1 MWFWGTAINCD
12 DMPNCVCFQ
21 KNLAMTDGARDL
33 GGIMKLLL
41 EVMMAGTVATILILI
56 IVLLIKIHRNERNNP
71 PE

>member
-1 MWFWGTAINCD
+1 MICQTVYASK
-12 DMPNCVCFQ
+12 

-41 EVMMAGTVATILILI
+41 QIMMAGTIATILILI
-56 IVLLIKIHRNERNNP
+56 IVLLIKINRNERDNP

>member
-1 MWFWGTAINCD
+1 
-12 DMPNCVCFQ
+12 
-21 KNLAMTDGARDL
+21 MTEGARDL